1 MSSKRLDKHQISRAI
16 FLDYEGNIDKP
27 PTLLG
32 WRVDG
37 ETFGAIVE
45 PLFSI
50 CELRF
55 HAKYVVSLDHKDLV
69 SDLIQRAFDENRCI
83 VTWSQH
89 DLYVMK
95 VAIAPSH
102 SKKLATV
109 YRNALTT
116 ARPWHRKKYGETA
129 AVASLSYFRDL
140 FALKVPERFDSGIVG
155 STLGLIR
162 SQLKEG
168 RSYSELT
175 PRARKGWVSVVRHN
189 EYDLIHM
196 EKIIK
201 HIVKNQSLSV

>member
-1 MSSKRLDKHQISRAI
+1 MASKRLNKQQIEKAI

-50 CELRF
+50 CEKKF
-55 HAKYVVSLDHKDLV
+55 KAKYVVALNHQELV
-69 SDLIQRAFDENRCI
+69 SELIQRACDENRCI

-95 VAIAPSH
+95 EAIAPSQ
-102 SKKLATV
+102 SKQLAAV
-109 YRNALTT
+109 YRNALST
-116 ARPWHRKKYGETA
+116 ARPWHRNVYGVTA
-129 AVASLSYFRDL
+129 SVASLSHFCELLDVN
-140 FALKVPERFDSGIVG
+140 VPDRFGAGIVG

-162 SQLKEG
+162 SQLNEG
-168 RSYSELT
+168 RSYGDLT
-175 PRARKGWVSVVRHN
+175 PKARLGWVKVVRHN
-189 EYDLIHM
+189 EYDLICM
-196 EKIIK
+196 EKILTQI
-201 HIVKNQSLSV
+201 LTA